1 MFNLCM
7 SCKKDNSFK
16 TDSDTEKS
24 NLLIKIT
31 I

>member
-1 MFNLCM
+1 M

-16 TDSDTEKS
+16 TDSDTEKN

-31 I
+31 IWTVL